1 MEIDPLVTVV
11 QEMGRMTGIPTPAL
25 DTVLALVAQR
35 AKIAGLYNGIIV
47 LSQTV
52 AVIEAENQVIE
63 EIQYLARGGPDE
75 SRSGWR

>member
-1 MEIDPLVTVV
+1 
-11 QEMGRMTGIPTPAL
+11 
-25 DTVLALVAQR
+25 VADY
-35 AKIAGLYNGIIV
+35 ATLIV

-63 EIQYLARGGPDE
+63 EIQYLACGGPDE